1 VAVLLA
7 GGLAGWRFRDR
18 IRERLQLG
26 FGSDDGRTGENIL
39 LLIDTTPKDAFIF
52 VDGVQRDERPVE
64 IPKSREYIEIRVEA
78 DGFEPRVMQ
87 VQPSR
92 TRRIT
97 IELDKLG
104 RHKGDRKRK

>member
-1 VAVLLA
+1 
-7 GGLAGWRFRDR
+7 
-18 IRERLQLG
+18 
-26 FGSDDGRTGENIL
+26 
-39 LLIDTTPKDAFIF
+39 
-52 VDGVQRDERPVE
+52 
-64 IPKSREYIEIRVEA
+64 
-78 DGFEPRVMQ
+78 MQ